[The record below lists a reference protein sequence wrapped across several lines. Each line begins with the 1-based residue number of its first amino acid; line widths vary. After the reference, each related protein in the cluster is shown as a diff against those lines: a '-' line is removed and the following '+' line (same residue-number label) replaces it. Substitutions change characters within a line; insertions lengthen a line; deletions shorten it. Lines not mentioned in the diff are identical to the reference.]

1 MQRTGQ
7 KMQAAGDSV
16 VQYSE
21 SNFGR
26 EPVPE
31 LYGKI
36 LLDEKTG
43 QIYMKG
49 PVVSVEFPLI
59 IVRHGETDGNRR
71 KVLHGQANGPENQ
84 LNETGKA
91 QARQL
96 AMDLFGELR
105 RTFGLRLS
113 ELAKT
118 GNLIILTSPL
128 KRARDTA
135 QFFIDY
141 VKEKT
146 GLLLEPQVRDDLRE
160 ISFGKIDGLALDE
173 IEDKELRDLVVRY
186 RTTQDATINWQGTGE
201 SFMDTLIRA
210 KRLVEALN
218 RKYEGK
224 DVVVVSF
231 THGTFGSSLRAVT
244 GDKGLVKAAN
254 MIAFRDSILGCA
266 VPHWLWK
273 QGMES

>member
-1 MQRTGQ
+1 MREQ
-7 KMQAAGDSV
+7 DSKFNPDQV
-16 VQYSE
+16 
-21 SNFGR
+21 
-26 EPVPE
+26 PVPG
-31 LYGKI
+31 LNGQI
-36 LLDEKTG
+36 LSDKKTG
-43 QIYMKG
+43 QIFMKG
-49 PVVSVEFPLI
+49 PVVHLEFPMI

-71 KVLHGQANGPENQ
+71 KVLHGLANGPENQ
-84 LNETGKA
+84 LNETGKE
-91 QARQL
+91 QAKQL
-96 AMDLFGELR
+96 AINLFAELER
-105 RTFGLRLS
+105 MFGPRLA
-113 ELAKT
+113 ELARS

-146 GLLLEPQVRDDLRE
+146 GIFLEPQVQEDLRE
-160 ISFGKIDGLALDE
+160 ISFGKIDGLALGE
-173 IEDKELRDLVVRY
+173 IEDPDLRDLVIRY

-210 KRLVEALN
+210 KRLLQALN
-218 RKYEGK
+218 RRYQGK

-244 GDKGLVKAAN
+244 GDKSLVKGAN
-254 MIAFRDSILGCA
+254 MIAFRDRILGCG

-273 QGMES
+273 QGIES

>member
-1 MQRTGQ
+1 M
-7 KMQAAGDSV
+7 
-16 VQYSE
+16 VQDSE
-21 SNFGR
+21 SNFDR
-26 EPVPE
+26 VPVPG
-31 LYGKI
+31 LNRQI
-36 LLDEKTG
+36 LSDKKTG
-43 QIYMKG
+43 QIFMQG
-49 PVVSVEFPLI
+49 PVVRLEFPMV

-71 KVLHGQANGPENQ
+71 KVLHGLVNGPENQ
-84 LNETGKA
+84 LNETGKD
-91 QARQL
+91 QAKQL
-96 AMDLFGELR
+96 AMNLFAELER
-105 RTFGLRLS
+105 AFGPRLA
-113 ELAKT
+113 ELT
-118 GNLIILTSPL
+118 RSGNLIILTSPL

-146 GLLLEPQVRDDLRE
+146 GLLLKPQVRDDLRE

-266 VPHWLWK
+266 VPHWL
-273 QGMES
+273 